1 MIFSCHI
8 ENMRLR
14 VIYTTLTHSEETDDD
29 GKKDNTEELESMW
42 VNIDF
47 LYFLHRSN
55 DTWKLRD
62 IWKMNDI
69 SNT

>member
-29 GKKDNTEELESMW
+29 GKKDNTEELESM
-42 VNIDF
+42 
-47 LYFLHRSN
+47 
-55 DTWKLRD
+55 
-62 IWKMNDI
+62 
-69 SNT
+69 